1 MISPEIQ
8 SLCRDIEQRMGV
20 ALQSPADFEHLI
32 QQIWDKQHSVLSL
45 STIKRIWGYVQ
56 SNGVP
61 RLSTLNT
68 LSQFLDYADWNAYLV
83 ALEQRKESESGMF
96 MGEGVRVSELQ
107 VGECIEVTWQPNRHC
122 VFRYLGNNHFVVEEA
137 KNAKLQQGNT
147 FDAACFIIGQPMYLD
162 HLLLADG
169 TRTTYVAGKRHGLT
183 SVTTL
188 NNSTPRP
195 HGPLRFWLHISH
207 CFLY

>member
-1 MISPEIQ
+1 MMSPEIQ
-8 SLCRDIEQRMGV
+8 SLRRDIEQRMGV

-83 ALEQRKESESGMF
+83 ALEERAEGESGMF
-96 MGEGVRVSELQ
+96 VGEGIRTSELQ
-107 VGECIEVTWQPNRHC
+107 SGERIEVTWQPNRHC

-137 KNAKLQQGNT
+137 KNAKLQEGNT

-169 TRTTYVAGKRHGLT
+169 TRTSYVAGKRHGLT
-183 SVTTL
+183 SVTKRL
-188 NNSTPRP
+188 VSKQ
-195 HGPLRFWLHISH
+195 G
-207 CFLY
+207 

>member
-1 MISPEIQ
+1 MMSPELQ
-8 SLCRDIEQRMGV
+8 SLRRDIEQCMGV
-20 ALQSPADFEHLI
+20 ALQSPADFEQLI
-32 QQIWDKQHSVLSL
+32 QQIWNKQHRVLSL
-45 STIKRIWGYVQ
+45 STIKRIWGYVE
-56 SNGVP
+56 SSGVP

-122 VFRYLGNNHFVVEEA
+122 VFRYMGDNQFVVEDA
-137 KNAKLQQGNT
+137 KNAKLQEGNT
-147 FDAACFIIGQPMYLD
+147 FQAASFKVGQPLD
-162 HLLLADG
+162 LDNRLLADG
-169 TRTTYVAGKRHGLT
+169 TRTSNLAGKRHGLT

-188 NNSTPRP
+188 NNSTPR
-195 HGPLRFWLHISH
+195 
-207 CFLY
+207 

>member
-8 SLCRDIEQRMGV
+8 SLRRDIEQRMGV

-68 LSQFLDYADWNAYLV
+68 LSQFLNYADWNAHLV
-83 ALEQRKESESGMF
+83 ALTKS
-96 MGEGVRVSELQ
+96 VSEQ
-107 VGECIEVTWQPNRHC
+107 VLVAARVACLWARAYAHPNCNR
-122 VFRYLGNNHFVVEEA
+122 VNG
-137 KNAKLQQGNT
+137 
-147 FDAACFIIGQPMYLD
+147 
-162 HLLLADG
+162 
-169 TRTTYVAGKRHGLT
+169 
-183 SVTTL
+183 
-188 NNSTPRP
+188 
-195 HGPLRFWLHISH
+195 
-207 CFLY
+207 